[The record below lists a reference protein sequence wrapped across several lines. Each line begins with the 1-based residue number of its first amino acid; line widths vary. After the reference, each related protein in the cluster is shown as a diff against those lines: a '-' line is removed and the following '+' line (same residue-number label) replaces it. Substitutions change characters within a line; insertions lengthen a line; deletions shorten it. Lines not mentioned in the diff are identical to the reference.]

1 MGIRAHDRAFP
12 IRSRGA
18 DVLDAPVARILTRAD
33 IHAMHRILASVL
45 LTGCAA
51 TIASAQAPAVKPAAA
66 PAIAAPPSLVV
77 LVTVDQ
83 LRGDYIDRFASQLT
97 GGLARLSREGA
108 WFTDAHH
115 DHAITETAPGHATL
129 LSGRFPRSTGIT
141 ANRAGVFDNTARV
154 LGSPDQLGASPRQ
167 FRGTTLVDW
176 LRAGNPRSRAFSVSM
191 KDRGAILPIGR
202 LAEQV
207 YWYVPDGRFSTS
219 AYYADSLPEWVTRFN
234 NRRVPQSYAGRSWE
248 PLLGEGAY
256 RARDSVIFEAGGVDV
271 VFPHRISADSAVA
284 ASQLPGTPWMD
295 DVVLA
300 FALEGVEALSIGKGP
315 QTDVVAV
322 SVSATDIIGHRYGPD
337 SKEIHDQMLR
347 LDRALGIF
355 LDSLYRLRDPA
366 RVVVVLTADHG
377 VGRIPE
383 LAVDSVTPPPARVN
397 MASFVPGIRTM
408 LRAANVDTMAITVD
422 FQVITANR
430 AAFSNSRRTADD
442 ILSELSRVIRA
453 TPGVS
458 RVDRFADLIKA
469 DTARDPI
476 ARRWAHQFPP
486 GAGVELVVTQ
496 TPMTLF
502 GTITASHGSPYDYDT
517 HVPLIFHGAAF
528 KAGRYPEFA
537 RTVDLAPTVAAVVG
551 AKPLE
556 RLDGVVL
563 QRALK

>member
-1 MGIRAHDRAFP
+1 MTIDIAGMN
-12 IRSRGA
+12 
-18 DVLDAPVARILTRAD
+18 RISTQGVIA
-33 IHAMHRILASVL
+33 VF
-45 LTGCAA
+45 AA
-51 TIASAQAPAVKPAAA
+51 TVACAQPAARPAVLNPVQAT
-66 PAIAAPPSLVV
+66 PPTLVV
-77 LVTVDQ
+77 LLTVDQ
-83 LRGDYIDRFASQLT
+83 LRGDYIDRFGSQLT
-97 GGLARLSREGA
+97 GGLARLSRGGA
-108 WFTDAHH
+108 WFTNAHH

-129 LSGRFPRSTGIT
+129 LAGRFPRSTGIT
-141 ANRAGVFDNTARV
+141 ANRAGVVDNTARV
-154 LGSPDQLGASPRQ
+154 IGSVDQPGASPRQ

-207 YWYVPDGRFSTS
+207 YWYVPDGRFTTS
-219 AYYADSLPEWVTRFN
+219 AYYADSLPQWVTRFN
-234 NRRVPQSYAGRSWE
+234 NRRLPQNYAGRSWE
-248 PLLGEGAY
+248 PLLAATAY
-256 RARDSVIFEAGGVDV
+256 REPDSVIFESGGEGVA
-271 VFPHRISADSAVA
+271 FPHRLSADSANA
-284 ASQLPGTPWMD
+284 ASELRQTPWMD
-295 DVVLA
+295 DVTLA
-300 FALEGVEALSIGKGP
+300 FALHGLEALSIGKGP
-315 QTDVVAV
+315 QTDVMAV

-347 LDRALGIF
+347 LDRGLGVF
-355 LDSLYRLRDPA
+355 LDSLYRLRDSS
-366 RVVVVLTADHG
+366 RVLVVLSSDHG

-383 LAVDSVTPPPARVN
+383 LAADSVRPPPQRVN

-408 LRAANVDTMAITVD
+408 LRAANVDTMAVTVD

-430 AAFSNSRRTADD
+430 AAFSNGRRSADD
-442 ILSELSRVIRA
+442 VLTELAKVIRA
-453 TPGVS
+453 TPGVA
-458 RVDRFADLIKA
+458 RVDRFADLLKA

-486 GAGVELVVTQ
+486 DAGVELVVTQ

-502 GTITASHGSPYDYDT
+502 GTITASHGSPYDYDS

-528 KAGRYPEFA
+528 RAGRYAEFV

-563 QRALK
+563 RRGMK

>member
-1 MGIRAHDRAFP
+1 
-12 IRSRGA
+12 
-18 DVLDAPVARILTRAD
+18 LTRAD
-33 IHAMHRILASVL
+33 IDVMHRILASVL
-45 LTGCAA
+45 LTACAA
-51 TIASAQAPAVKPAAA
+51 TIACAQAPAAKPAAA

-77 LVTVDQ
+77 LITVDQ
-83 LRGDYIDRFASQLT
+83 LRGDYFDRFGSQLN
-97 GGLARLSREGA
+97 GGLGRLSRGGA
-108 WFTDAHH
+108 WFSNAHH
-115 DHAITETAPGHATL
+115 DHAITETAPGHASL

-219 AYYADSLPEWVTRFN
+219 AYYADSLPQWVTRFN
-234 NRRVPQSYAGRSWE
+234 NRRLPQSYAGRSWE
-248 PLLGEGAY
+248 PLLAEGAY
-256 RARDSVIFEAGGVDV
+256 RERDSVIFEGGGADV
-271 VFPHRISADSAVA
+271 VFPHPISADSAVA
-284 ASQLPGTPWMD
+284 ASQLIGTPWMD

-300 FALEGVEALSIGKGP
+300 FALDGLEALSIGKGP
-315 QTDVVAV
+315 HTDVMAV

-337 SKEIHDQMLR
+337 SKEVHDQILR
-347 LDRALGIF
+347 LDRALGSF
-355 LDSLYRLRDPA
+355 LDSLYRLRDSS
-366 RVVVVLTADHG
+366 RVVVVLTGDHG

-383 LAVDSVTPPPARVN
+383 LAADSVKPLPKRVS
-397 MASFVPGIRTM
+397 MASLVPAIRTM

-430 AAFSNSRRTADD
+430 AAFSKGRRTADEVLAD
-442 ILSELSRVIRA
+442 VAKLIRA
-453 TPGVS
+453 TPGVA
-458 RVDRFADLIKA
+458 RVDRFADLLKA
-469 DTARDPI
+469 DTTRDAV
-476 ARRWAHQFPP
+476 ARRWTHQFPP
-486 GAGVELVVTQ
+486 DAGVELVVTQ

-502 GTITASHGSPYDYDT
+502 GTITASHGSPYDYDS

-528 KAGRYPEFA
+528 KAGRHREFV
-537 RTVDLAPTVAAVVG
+537 RTVDLAPTVAAAVG

-563 QRALK
+563 KRALK